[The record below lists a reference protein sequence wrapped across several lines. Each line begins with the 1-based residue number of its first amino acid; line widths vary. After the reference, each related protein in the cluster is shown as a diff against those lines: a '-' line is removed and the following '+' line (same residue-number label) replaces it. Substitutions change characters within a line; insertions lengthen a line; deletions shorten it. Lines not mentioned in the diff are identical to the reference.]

1 MAGETDRLVN
11 FCREANPLYDPAE
24 YDVVVAAGEQ
34 VTSGLLALTLQA
46 MGVPA
51 RSWLGWQ
58 LPIRTEE
65 AHSRARIFDV
75 ETGALTAAMARGEVA
90 VIPGFQGMRDDGR
103 VATPGSGGS
112 ATSAVAFEAPVQHAP
127 TDT

>member
-1 MAGETDRLVN
+1 
-11 FCREANPLYDPAE
+11 
-24 YDVVVAAGEQ
+24 
-34 VTSGLLALTLQA
+34 

-90 VIPGFQGMRDDGR
+90 VIHGFQGLMDDGR
-103 VATPGSGGS
+103 VATHGRGGS
-112 ATSAVAFEAPVQHAP
+112 EPSAVAAAATGQAHRR
-127 TDT
+127 DTHPDVSGVYHPPPRLRTIT

>member
-1 MAGETDRLVN
+1 
-11 FCREANPLYDPAE
+11 
-24 YDVVVAAGEQ
+24 
-34 VTSGLLALTLQA
+34 

-90 VIPGFQGMRDDGR
+90 VIPGFQGMMDDGR
-103 VATPGSGGS
+103 VATLGRGGS
-112 ATSAVAFEAPVQHAP
+112 DTSAVAGAAPGKADSRDITSDERGVGEECGRKCGSRWSP
-127 TDT
+127 L